1 MHSIDPLLF
10 RRANIE
16 EEYGKKLAKLS
27 KQTLGKD
34 ETG

>member
-1 MHSIDPLLF
+1 MSA

-16 EEYGKKLAKLS
+16 EEYGKKLAKLA